1 MIHAL
6 ALLLF
11 CQLLGEIFTRALG
24 LSLPGPV
31 AGLGF
36 LFLWFCWRQWCEGAP
51 DRVISPEVETLAT
64 GLLRYLAVLFIPVAV
79 GVMDQANML
88 RQHGVGIVVSV
99 LLSGIAAL
107 AVTSLI
113 FEWVMRRME
122 PPKEDGTPSIE
133 GLVSPIGKGNDGHA

>member
-36 LFLWFCWRQWCEGAP
+36 LFLWFCWRQWRDGAP
-51 DRVISPEVETLAT
+51 DRVVSPEVETLAT
-64 GLLRYLAVLFIPVAV
+64 ALLRYLAVLFIPVAV
-79 GVMDQANML
+79 GVMDQAQML
-88 RQHGVGIVVSV
+88 RQYGVGIIVSV

-122 PPKEDGTPSIE
+122 PPKEDGAAPVES
-133 GLVSPIGKGNDGHA
+133 LASPMGRGNDGHA